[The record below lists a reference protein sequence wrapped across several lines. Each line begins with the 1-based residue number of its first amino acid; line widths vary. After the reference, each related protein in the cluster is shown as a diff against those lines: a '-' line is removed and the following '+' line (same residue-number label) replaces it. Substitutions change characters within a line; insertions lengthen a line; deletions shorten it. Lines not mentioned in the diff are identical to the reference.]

1 MSRPRFSV
9 FTGSNRTRFLD
20 DCLQSLLAQ
29 TYSDWEWVVV
39 LNQGARW
46 RPEVVDRRIR
56 LVNADHLSGIGA
68 VKARA
73 CAEASGDILVELDHD
88 DMLTSTCL
96 EQLDAAFEAD
106 PAAGLVYSDTAQI
119 REDGSR
125 DETRFAATFG
135 WDYREEQVDGRD
147 LLVCRSLPATPHN
160 VSYIWYAPNHV
171 RAFRRDLYEKVGGYD
186 ESLGVADDH
195 DLMCRLYQVCEFR
208 HVPECLYLQRM
219 HANNTQR
226 HPDVNA
232 QIQKRTVEIY
242 DSNIE
247 LNALA
252 WSRRL
257 GLVALDLGA
266 AHNKPEGYL
275 GLDRI
280 AGPGVDIACDVNLGR
295 IDLPDNSVGV
305 VRATDFLE
313 HVPDKIA
320 LFNELYRI
328 LAPGGLLLSL
338 TPSTDGRGAFQDPTH
353 VSFYN
358 ENSFWYFTNSAYAR
372 FVPEIQCRFQV
383 SRLVT
388 YFPSAW
394 HETHKIS
401 YVAANLIALKGNARN
416 GGLITI

>member
-1 MSRPRFSV
+1 VSRPRFSV

-46 RPEVVDRRIR
+46 RPEVADRRIR
-56 LVNADHLSGIGA
+56 LVDADHLSGIGA

-88 DMLTSTCL
+88 DMLTSICL
-96 EQLDAAFEAD
+96 EQIHAAFEAD

-125 DETRFAATFG
+125 DETRFAATYG

-147 LLVCRSLPATPHN
+147 LLVCRALPATPHN

-186 ESLGVADDH
+186 ESLAVADDH

-208 HVPECLYLQRM
+208 HVPQCLYLQRM
-219 HANNTQR
+219 HSNNTQR

-247 LNALA
+247 LNALS
-252 WSRRL
+252 WSQRL

-275 GLDRI
+275 GLDRV
-280 AGPGVDIACDVNLGR
+280 AGPGVDIVCDVNSGR
-295 IDLPDNSVGV
+295 IDVPDNSVGV

-313 HVPDKIA
+313 HVPDKIT

-328 LAPGGLLLSL
+328 LAPGGILLSL

-372 FVPEIQCRFQV
+372 FVPEIECRFQV

-388 YFPSAW
+388 YFPSPW
-394 HETHKIS
+394 HEMHKIS
-401 YVAANLIALKGNARN
+401 YVAANLIALKNDVRN